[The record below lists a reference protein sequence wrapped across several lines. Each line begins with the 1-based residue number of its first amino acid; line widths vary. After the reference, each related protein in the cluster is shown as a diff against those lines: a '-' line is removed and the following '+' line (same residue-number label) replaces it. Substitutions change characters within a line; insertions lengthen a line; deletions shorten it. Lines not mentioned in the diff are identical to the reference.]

1 MSKYDENKHL
11 KCSFCGKP
19 QSQVNRLVAGP
30 GVYIC
35 DECIQVCQEILKENY
50 PEEHAE
56 NAAETPVRLP
66 KPKEITA
73 ILDEYVIEQD
83 AAKKALAVAVYNH
96 YKRITKTAIEDDG
109 VELQK
114 SNIVMIG
121 PTGSGKT
128 LIAQTLAKILDVPFA
143 GQVVAFFIVTILL
156 LVFTRPFAMRFI
168 NTRRLKT
175 NYEGIIGK
183 TIRISQK
190 VDNIGQ
196 TGMAV
201 VNGTEWTVRSE
212 QDDVILDPGTLAKVV
227 NISGVKLIVKK
238 YEED

>member
-1 MSKYDENKHL
+1 MGAVQDSYITVAWL
-11 KCSFCGKP
+11 
-19 QSQVNRLVAGP
+19 VLLVA
-30 GVYIC
+30 
-35 DECIQVCQEILKENY
+35 L
-50 PEEHAE
+50 
-56 NAAETPVRLP
+56 L
-66 KPKEITA
+66 
-73 ILDEYVIEQD
+73 VIEIITVGLTTIWG
-83 AAKKALAVAVYNH
+83 AGGALAAL
-96 YKRITKTAIEDDG
+96 I
-109 VELQK
+109 L
-114 SNIVMIG
+114 NILGYTVCR
-121 PTGSGKT
+121 TGSCIF
-128 LIAQTLAKILDVPFA
+128 LV
-143 GQVVAFFIVTILL
+143 VTILL

-212 QDDVILDPGTLAKVV
+212 QDDVILEPGTLAKVV

-238 YEED
+238 I

>member
-1 MSKYDENKHL
+1 MEAAIIWIALIIIFAVVEIITVGLTSIWFAGGAVVAL
-11 KCSFCGKP
+11 
-19 QSQVNRLVAGP
+19 LV
-30 GVYIC
+30 
-35 DECIQVCQEILKENY
+35 
-50 PEEHAE
+50 
-56 NAAETPVRLP
+56 
-66 KPKEITA
+66 
-73 ILDEYVIEQD
+73 D
-83 AAKKALAVAVYNH
+83 AAGL
-96 YKRITKTAIEDDG
+96 
-109 VELQK
+109 
-114 SNIVMIG
+114 G
-121 PTGSGKT
+121 PVW
-128 LIAQTLAKILDVPFA
+128 QFA
-143 GQVVAFFIVTILL
+143 AFVVVSVIL

-212 QDDVILDPGTLAKVV
+212 QDDVILEPGTLAKVV